1 MISSSASSSSSSN
14 GQCQRGH
21 HDYHHAASWQTSS
34 GHCVA
39 YRRSKVPI
47 WWQIS
52 CTRSLIS
59 APALSRVGA
68 TRLPPA
74 RGPSL
79 VTSATQLA
87 TKKIPRWRYQ
97 DAASGNILFPVDV
110 EGRRERNQKKN
121 RTKSLSPRPRF
132 QGNADNVRSNKLSK
146 NSPHIF
152 IRNSLHLHFLT
163 RSFQFT

>member
-1 MISSSASSSSSSN
+1 MISSSASSSSSN

-110 EGRRERNQKKN
+110 EGRRERNQKKIGRN
-121 RTKSLSPRPRF
+121 HCHHVHVFKEMLITFVQINCLKIVHTFSSE
-132 QGNADNVRSNKLSK
+132 
-146 NSPHIF
+146 
-152 IRNSLHLHFLT
+152 IRYTCTF
-163 RSFQFT
+163 